1 MTILNM
7 WHSVDFRKLVIEL
20 SLVGLRKYGF
30 VSLLNALITPLD
42 NLHYKW
48 KTYRSDNLYKLEHTG
63 QVCYLRGALNDRFD
77 PSERRITI
85 DGTGGNSEPTYIYT
99 PGENQTK
106 YLGKLFLRNSLE
118 FADTG
123 ADFTV
128 RVPREIMNQS
138 SYEVR
143 ALIDFYRLGGMR
155 YLIIEI

>member
-1 MTILNM
+1 M
-7 WHSVDFRKLVIEL
+7 WFKLDIPKFTTSLIPIDLRKVK
-20 SLVGLRKYGF
+20 LVGL
-30 VSLLNALITPLD
+30 VQALVAPLVEIND
-42 NLHYKW
+42 TW
-48 KTYRSDNLYKLEHTG
+48 RRMRSDNLYKLEHTG

-106 YLGKLFLRNSLE
+106 YLGRLFLRNSLE

>member
-1 MTILNM
+1 M
-7 WHSVDFRKLVIEL
+7 K
-20 SLVGLRKYGF
+20 LVGL
-30 VSLLNALITPLD
+30 VQALVAPLVEIND
-42 NLHYKW
+42 TW
-48 KTYRSDNLYKLEHTG
+48 RRMRSDNLYKLEHTG

>member
-1 MTILNM
+1 M
-7 WHSVDFRKLVIEL
+7 WFNLDIPKFTTSLIPIDLRKVK
-20 SLVGLRKYGF
+20 LVGL
-30 VSLLNALITPLD
+30 VQALVAPLVEIND
-42 NLHYKW
+42 TW
-48 KTYRSDNLYKLEHTG
+48 RRMRSDNLYKLEHTG

-106 YLGKLFLRNSLE
+106 YLGRLFLRNSLE

>member
-1 MTILNM
+1 M
-7 WHSVDFRKLVIEL
+7 WFNLDIPKYTTSQLPINLRKVK
-20 SLVGLRKYGF
+20 LVGL
-30 VSLLNALITPLD
+30 VQALSAPLVEVND
-42 NLHYKW
+42 TW
-48 KTYRSDNLYKLEHTG
+48 RRMRSDNLYKLEHTG

-77 PSERRITI
+77 PSARRITI

>member
-1 MTILNM
+1 M
-7 WHSVDFRKLVIEL
+7 WFNLDIPKFTTSLIPIDLRKMK
-20 SLVGLRKYGF
+20 LVGL
-30 VSLLNALITPLD
+30 VQALVAPLVEIND
-42 NLHYKW
+42 TW
-48 KTYRSDNLYKLEHTG
+48 RRMRSDNLYKLEHTG

-106 YLGKLFLRNSLE
+106 YLGRLFLRNSLE

>member
-1 MTILNM
+1 M
-7 WHSVDFRKLVIEL
+7 WFNLDIPKYTTSLLPINLRKVK
-20 SLVGLRKYGF
+20 LVGL
-30 VSLLNALITPLD
+30 VQALSAPLVEIND
-42 NLHYKW
+42 TW
-48 KTYRSDNLYKLEHTG
+48 RRMRSDNLYKLEHTG